1 MVPWRASLIVA
12 AAVAAVSGFPA
23 TGSDPGLVVHEWGT
37 LTCVVDEAGRPMEW
51 RPFAR
56 PTDLP
61 GFVYG
66 LHDDGTGVGHGAG
79 PGGIKPWLRALVR
92 LETPVV
98 YFYGTAGTDVSAR
111 VSFPDGRITE
121 WYPWARSTPSG
132 LAWERVRLL
141 PEGEAVLAEERDQ
154 SRYYAARATDALPLA
169 VEGED
174 GTQEEKFLFYRGAGR
189 IVPPVLVAL
198 RGEDVVVSDYGS
210 SGVSEVVL
218 FENRGGR
225 TSYLV
230 RAKGGAQASLPR
242 DATGGT
248 MESLRNDLEA
258 LLVRHG
264 LFAREAAAMLE
275 TWGDSWFEEGTRVF
289 YVVPRRITDAAL
301 PLSID
306 PRPARTVRVLVA
318 RNELLTPER
327 LASLEQDVRG
337 LTEAELGDPAARA
350 QILERL
356 GRFAEPG
363 LRRLLGSTDLGRL
376 RGRVERLLVGS

>member
-1 MVPWRASLIVA
+1 M
-12 AAVAAVSGFPA
+12 
-23 TGSDPGLVVHEWGT
+23 
-37 LTCVVDEAGRPMEW
+37 
-51 RPFAR
+51 
-56 PTDLP
+56 
-61 GFVYG
+61 
-66 LHDDGTGVGHGAG
+66 
-79 PGGIKPWLRALVR
+79 
-92 LETPVV
+92 
-98 YFYGTAGTDVSAR
+98 
-111 VSFPDGRITE
+111 
-121 WYPWARSTPSG
+121 
-132 LAWERVRLL
+132 
-141 PEGEAVLAEERDQ
+141 AEERDQ

-289 YVVPRRITDAAL
+289 YVVPQGSTDAAV
-301 PLSID
+301 PLSIH
-306 PRPARTVRVLVA
+306 PRPIRTVRVLVA